1 MLEHKI
7 PNFGDIFQGYGDD
20 PLGQLL
26 GGSDIPKE
34 VATLR
39 MQSSKAVFSTGKPL
53 SSRGL
58 EAETRHPEISFQADP
73 ASSAFAR
80 AGRTTMSWLLK
91 IGHALKNLVN

>member
-7 PNFGDIFQGYGDD
+7 PSFGDIFQANGDD
-20 PLGQLL
+20 PTWTT

-58 EAETRHPEISFQADP
+58 DAETRHPEISFQADP

-80 AGRTTMSWLLK
+80 AGRTMMSWLLK